1 MLNAE
6 LRGEKMGTTIA
17 QRNVQMLYEDAP
29 YPDLGAALKDPTR
42 IIRNVIDLLG
52 RGENEPLSYL
62 EAGCGTGHFL
72 VAVAKSK
79 PNWLC
84 KGVDLSSASLDIA
97 QQLSAK
103 HGGSIEVYQKS
114 YLDELPFAE
123 NSLDI
128 ISAQGTIH
136 HSDNP
141 VGALLNLKRYLK
153 NDGIIAMHLYGK
165 RLDAAKFDLKEML
178 SLFQP
183 DLSQHDDRFRV
194 YQSIIQHQ
202 TSRDKLKSIL
212 DISILD
218 IIRWIRAAFS
228 NNFRRASSV
237 SWSPPWTNVYKQ
249 PTSPW
254 KDHFCH
260 PCERGY
266 EVPNIRE
273 LVTGAGLEV
282 IKMDNQGRVNM
293 KLVPPTLRDEFS
305 RLNKW
310 DQWRYMELMGPARS
324 FVMYLKK
331 V

>member
-1 MLNAE
+1 
-6 LRGEKMGTTIA
+6 
-17 QRNVQMLYEDAP
+17 
-29 YPDLGAALKDPTR
+29 
-42 IIRNVIDLLG
+42 
-52 RGENEPLSYL
+52 
-62 EAGCGTGHFL
+62 
-72 VAVAKSK
+72 
-79 PNWLC
+79 
-84 KGVDLSSASLDIA
+84 
-97 QQLSAK
+97 
-103 HGGSIEVYQKS
+103 
-114 YLDELPFAE
+114 
-123 NSLDI
+123 
-128 ISAQGTIH
+128 
-136 HSDNP
+136 
-141 VGALLNLKRYLK
+141 
-153 NDGIIAMHLYGK
+153 
-165 RLDAAKFDLKEML
+165 
-178 SLFQP
+178 
-183 DLSQHDDRFRV
+183 
-194 YQSIIQHQ
+194 IQHQ